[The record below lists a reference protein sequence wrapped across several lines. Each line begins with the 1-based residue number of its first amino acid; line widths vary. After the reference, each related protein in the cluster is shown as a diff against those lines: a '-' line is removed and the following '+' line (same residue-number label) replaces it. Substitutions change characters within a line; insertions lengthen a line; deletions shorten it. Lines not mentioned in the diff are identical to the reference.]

1 MFWLRS
7 RRVNFQLRTGIY
19 GPVPITEFIL
29 YVCFDLQEV
38 YVEILTTILAN
49 TDLVPPDLVDSSAIP
64 ITGSIIREGPWYVQ
78 TIGLDKHIFE
88 RKIVNIFFLIRF
100 NICFGRSKEP
110 SH

>member
-7 RRVNFQLRTGIY
+7 RIVNFQLRTGIE
-19 GPVPITEFIL
+19 GPVPITEFLL
-29 YVCFDLQEV
+29 YVCYYFQEV

-78 TIGLDKHIFE
+78 TIGLDKQNF
-88 RKIVNIFFLIRF
+88 
-100 NICFGRSKEP
+100 
-110 SH
+110 